1 MSAAPVVLRG
11 LPESVQATAR
21 TRTLVMGVVNVT
33 PDSFSDG
40 GLWLDPDAAVRHG
53 LELVEQGADLV
64 DVGGESTRPGAQRVD
79 VEEELRRVLP
89 VVAALAAAGVPVSVD
104 TMRAVV
110 AERALDAGAVLVNDV
125 SGGLADGAMPAA
137 VARAGAPFVAMHW
150 RGPSSTMSGLAN
162 YDDVVADVARELT
175 ERVHSLVDA
184 GVEVE
189 RLVLDPGFGFAK
201 NAEHNWALLAR
212 LDELHALGRPLL
224 VGASRKRFLGSLLA
238 GADGEPRPVAER
250 EAATV
255 ATTVIA
261 ATAGAWCV
269 RVHDVPANADAV
281 RVVAATRAADRAPAA
296 TGQPR

>member
-1 MSAAPVVLRG
+1 MSGSAPVLRG
-11 LPESVQATAR
+11 LPEPVLATAR
-21 TRTLVMGVVNVT
+21 ARTLVMGVVNVT

-89 VVAALAAAGVPVSVD
+89 VIGGLAAAGVPVSVD
-104 TMRAVV
+104 TMHSVV

-125 SGGLADGAMPAA
+125 SGGLADDAMPAT

-162 YDDVVADVARELT
+162 YDDVVTDVARELT
-175 ERVHSLVDA
+175 ERVHALVDA
-184 GVEVE
+184 GVDVE
-189 RLVLDPGFGFAK
+189 RLVLDPGLGFAK
-201 NAEHNWALLAR
+201 NAEHNWALLGR

-238 GADGEPRPVAER
+238 GADGEPRPLSGR
-250 EAATV
+250 EAATA
-255 ATTVIA
+255 ATTVLA
-261 ATAGAWCV
+261 AMAGAWCV

-281 RVVAATRAADRAPAA
+281 RVAAAARATDRAAAA
-296 TGQPR
+296 AGKHR